1 MFARLVWFKREDNS
15 ICWVPPWRIITSASG
30 FHKWA
35 PEKKWNGC
43 KVTLK
48 QKKGVEKDMISL
60 GLQNQGTIVE
70 IRNEQRMVTDYA
82 LIFFNERE
90 T

>member
-1 MFARLVWFKREDNS
+1 
-15 ICWVPPWRIITSASG
+15 
-30 FHKWA
+30 
-35 PEKKWNGC
+35 
-43 KVTLK
+43 
-48 QKKGVEKDMISL
+48 MISL